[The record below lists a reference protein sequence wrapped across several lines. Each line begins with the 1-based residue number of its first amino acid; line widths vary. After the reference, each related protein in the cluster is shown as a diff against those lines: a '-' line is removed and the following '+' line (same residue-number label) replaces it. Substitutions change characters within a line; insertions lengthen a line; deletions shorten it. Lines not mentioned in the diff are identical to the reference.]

1 MAKELKYLKH
11 LADHEEYHTDPK
23 IKKPFL
29 PSSLVFFS
37 NLLRIV
43 LYSNRFARKKIYNDI
58 RWANSSIDI
67 YESLERAGVKL
78 NFYGMSNLKKVNTP
92 VVFVSNHM
100 STLETMVLPSII
112 QPVMKVI
119 YVIKEELA
127 RYPLFGKIVSARDP
141 ILVGRENPREDL
153 AIVLEEGSKKIQ
165 EGKSII
171 IFPQKT
177 RTGYFDPT
185 HFNSLGIKLAKRNK
199 VPVIPIAL
207 ITDAWGNGKHIKELG
222 KIDPLKEVH
231 IALGEPISVTG
242 NGSEEHQK
250 VMNFIESKFRE
261 WERSELIMEPE
272 KEPLTASY

>member
-1 MAKELKYLKH
+1 MAKELKYSKH
-11 LADHEEYHTDPK
+11 LADNDEYHTDPK
-23 IKKPFL
+23 SKKLFL
-29 PSSLVFFS
+29 PPSLVFFFH
-37 NLLRIV
+37 LLRIV
-43 LYSNRFARKKIYNDI
+43 LYCNRYARKKIYNDI

-127 RYPLFGKIVSARDP
+127 HYPLFGAIVSARDP

-153 AIVLEEGSKKIQ
+153 SIVLEEGSKKIQ

-177 RTGYFDPT
+177 RTVFFDPS

-207 ITDAWGNGKHIKELG
+207 ITDAWGNGKLIKELG
-222 KIDPLKEVH
+222 EINPKKKVN
-231 IALGEPISVTG
+231 IAFGEPITITG

-250 VMNFIESKFRE
+250 VMDFIRAKFKE
-261 WERSELIMEPE
+261 WGQSELIMKPKSET
-272 KEPLTASY
+272 LTT